1 MNLTTDLEIE
11 GNFTRIPN
19 EVLDSDDLNDAE
31 FRMWC
36 RMLRQIKGKTP
47 AHFKSAKEVSQA
59 LGLGDT
65 ACRTRRRSL
74 TKKGY
79 LTTDGGSICVTIP
92 ADDFVPQGELL
103 IDEVVEEPNR
113 KPSGVTEKDA
123 MLAIS
128 EAWNN
133 NKPENF
139 ISCTK
144 RLRPEA
150 FWAIETQAK
159 RLKIERPQYG
169 KFVKQV
175 MKGAC
180 QDEWLSK
187 QTWKIHNMF
196 GWFDPKVRAIDDK
209 KVVRVEELYKKGQV
223 LPDVFNWTDPEI
235 FAWYAEAVPDREFD
249 RIEWMEA
256 DLPEASLHNK
266 EHKHGKVIYIYTYP
280 GEPKR
285 WTLFDTRELRY
296 APNT

>member
-1 MNLTTDLEIE
+1 MNLTTDLEIQ

-19 EVLDSDDLNDAE
+19 EVLDDDSLTDSE
-31 FRMWC
+31 FRLWC
-36 RMLRQIKGKTP
+36 RMLRQIKGKAP
-47 AHFKSAKEVSQA
+47 VN
-59 LGLGDT
+59 LGDSKT
-65 ACRTRRRSL
+65 SNKILGVATSTSRNLRNKL

-79 LTTDGGSICVTIP
+79 LHTDGGLVYVSIP
-92 ADDFVPQGELL
+92 ADDFVAAEDLL

-123 MLAIS
+123 MIAIS

-133 NKPENF
+133 NKPESF